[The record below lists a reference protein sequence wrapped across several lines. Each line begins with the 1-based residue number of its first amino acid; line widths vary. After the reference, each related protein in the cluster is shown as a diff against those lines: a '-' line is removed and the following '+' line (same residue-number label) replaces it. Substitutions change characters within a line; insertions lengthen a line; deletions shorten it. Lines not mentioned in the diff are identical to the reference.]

1 MTMPRLRLARRKLLA
16 VLGVAAGA
24 SLGGCAIR
32 PKPTRGPL
40 AALVGPI
47 GPQGTWRVEQVLPVV
62 AGAIPVLLRAPD
74 GGKFQ
79 VDVLKA
85 EAGGPRAVA
94 QVGPLALCIAN
105 RGDGATP
112 SAEAEALGARLLAAR
127 IEQVTGETGWPEVHG
142 LMTLSER
149 LAAHRQAVLTPWS

>member
-1 MTMPRLRLARRKLLA
+1 MPRLRLARRKLLA

-24 SLGGCAIR
+24 SWLGGCAIR
-32 PKPTRGPL
+32 PEPTRGPL

-62 AGAIPVLLRAPD
+62 AGAIPVLLRTPD

-79 VDVLKA
+79 VDVLRS

-94 QVGPLALCIAN
+94 QVGPLALFIAN
-105 RGDGATP
+105 GGDGATP
-112 SAEAEALGARLLAAR
+112 SGGAEARGARLLAAR
-127 IEQVTGETGWPEVHG
+127 IEHMAGETGWPEVHG